1 MVNKET
7 VLSFFREKTIKPL
20 IFRDI
25 VSLMK
30 LSCAETRALKRI
42 LRVMVR
48 DGDIV
53 LTRKGLYG
61 PAEDMDLV
69 SGYFEQ
75 HKEGYGFV
83 IMEKPG
89 ERDLFIPAWAISGAM
104 NNDRVLV
111 RIENR
116 HKRAGRIIR
125 ILERA
130 YTRIAGRFEVT
141 KTGLYMRPKNRS
153 LHLDLTIAQKD
164 REGAKNGDIVI
175 AEIISYPTDRKP
187 PAGKVVKIIGKPED
201 PKAEIEAIID
211 EFSLPR
217 RFPRNVLEEVS
228 FLYQLRTEKTIPPR
242 PCPTVGRRAPL
253 AKGGW
258 GDYQQRR
265 KDLRSLL
272 TVTIDGEGAKDF
284 DDAVSIKLSKHG
296 YTLYVHIAD
305 VGFYIDWNS
314 TIDVE
319 ARKRG
324 TSVYFPDR
332 VIPMLPKELSEDL
345 CSLKPGVERLVFTV
359 EIDFDRNGN
368 RLNAKFYPSV
378 ITSNERM
385 TYTSVRK
392 IFVDNDTHERKR
404 YDYLLQ
410 DIELMG
416 ELCSILRNKRLER
429 GSLDFDL
436 PEPEVLLDI
445 QGRPEAILKAERN
458 YAHMIIE
465 EFMVAANEAVAGHL
479 NGLGIPILYRVH
491 EEPDPLKFEDMVKM
505 FKSVCGSKWPLKPK
519 DISELLRDIK
529 GKPEEEV
536 INYMVLRSLK
546 RARYSHINVGHFGL
560 ASKCYTHFTS
570 PIRRYPDLVVHRILR
585 EALNKKHLPEKRVQ
599 ELNKVL
605 PDIAFHSSRMERLAD
620 EAEREVVD
628 AMKVW
633 FMKDKVGEEFDAKIV
648 NITPSGVKVRLKDFF
663 VEGFLH
669 VSYMTDDFYKYNERS
684 ISLIGRH
691 TKRSFT
697 IGKAVKVRIDRVDME
712 EREIIVDMVSS

>member
-1 MVNKET
+1 MLIEEIMVNKET

-20 IFRDI
+20 DFRNI

-30 LSCAETRALKRI
+30 LSRAETRALKSI
-42 LRVMVR
+42 LRVVGR
-48 DGDIV
+48 VGDIV

-75 HKEGYGFV
+75 LKEGYGFV

-116 HKRAGRIIR
+116 HKRVGRIIR

-130 YTRIAGRFEVT
+130 HTRIAGRFEVT
-141 KTGLYMRPKNRS
+141 KTGLYIRPKNRS
-153 LHLDLTIAQKD
+153 LHFDLTIAQKD
-164 REGAKNGDIVI
+164 REGAKNGDILI

-187 PAGKVVKIIGKPED
+187 PAGKGVKIMGKPED
-201 PKAEIEAIID
+201 PKAEVEAIID

-217 RFPRNVLEEVS
+217 RFPRNVL
-228 FLYQLRTEKTIPPR
+228 
-242 PCPTVGRRAPL
+242 
-253 AKGGW
+253 
-258 GDYQQRR
+258 
-265 KDLRSLL
+265 
-272 TVTIDGEGAKDF
+272 
-284 DDAVSIKLSKHG
+284 DDAVSIKLVKHG

-305 VGFYIDWNS
+305 VAFYIDWNS

-345 CSLKPGVERLVFTV
+345 CSLKPGVEKLAFTV

-392 IFVDNDTHERKR
+392 IFVNNDTHERKR
-404 YDYLLQ
+404 YDYLLK

-479 NGLGIPILYRVH
+479 NGIGIPILYRVH

-505 FKSVCGSKWPLKPK
+505 FKSVCGAKWPLKPK
-519 DISELLRDIK
+519 DTSELLNDIK

-536 INYMVLRSLK
+536 VNYMVLRSLK
-546 RARYSHINVGHFGL
+546 RARYS
-560 ASKCYTHFTS
+560 
-570 PIRRYPDLVVHRILR
+570 R
-585 EALNKKHLPEKRVQ
+585 
-599 ELNKVL
+599 
-605 PDIAFHSSRMERLAD
+605 
-620 EAEREVVD
+620 
-628 AMKVW
+628 
-633 FMKDKVGEEFDAKIV
+633 
-648 NITPSGVKVRLKDFF
+648 
-663 VEGFLH
+663 
-669 VSYMTDDFYKYNERS
+669 
-684 ISLIGRH
+684 
-691 TKRSFT
+691 
-697 IGKAVKVRIDRVDME
+697 
-712 EREIIVDMVSS
+712 

>member
-1 MVNKET
+1 MVNKEA
-7 VLSFFREKTIKPL
+7 VLSFFREKTRKPL
-20 IFRDI
+20 GFGDI

-30 LSCAETRALKRI
+30 LSHAETRALKRI

-48 DGDIV
+48 DGDLV
-53 LTRKGLYG
+53 LTRKELYG
-61 PAEDMDLV
+61 PAEDMNLV
-69 SGYFEQ
+69 SGYFES

-89 ERDLFIPAWAISGAM
+89 ERDIFIPVWAKFGAM

-116 HKRAGRIIR
+116 HKRVGRIIR

-130 YTRIAGRFEVT
+130 HTRIAGRFEVT

-153 LHLDLTIAQKD
+153 LHSDLTIAQKD

-201 PKAEIEAIID
+201 PKAELEAIID
-211 EFSLPR
+211 EFNLPR
-217 RFPRNVLEEVS
+217 RFPRNVLEEAS
-228 FLYQLRTEKTIPPR
+228 FLYQLRAESPEHKI
-242 PCPTVGRRAPL
+242 
-253 AKGGW
+253 
-258 GDYQQRR
+258 QRR
-265 KDLRSLL
+265 KDLRPLL

-284 DDAVSIKLSKHG
+284 DDAVSIKLSEHG

-305 VGFYIDWNS
+305 VGFYVDWNS
-314 TIDVE
+314 TIDIE

-332 VIPMLPKELSEDL
+332 VIPMLPKEFSEDL
-345 CSLKPGVERLVFTV
+345 CSLKPGVERPAFTV
-359 EIDFDRNGN
+359 KIDFDRNGN

-392 IFVDNDTHERKR
+392 IFINNDKHERKR
-404 YDYLLQ
+404 YDHLLQ

-416 ELCSILRNKRLER
+416 ELCSILRNKRLGR

-445 QGRPEAILKAERN
+445 QGKPEAILKAERN

-465 EFMVAANEAVAGHL
+465 EFMIAANEAVAEYL
-479 NGLGIPILYRVH
+479 DGLGIPILYRIH

-505 FKSVCGSKWPLKPK
+505 AKSVCGAKWPLKPK
-519 DISELLRDIK
+519 DLSELLRDIK
-529 GKPEEEV
+529 GKTEEEV

-546 RARYSHINVGHFGL
+546 QARYSHTNVGHFGL

-585 EALNKKHLPEKRVQ
+585 EALNKKQLSEKRVQ
-599 ELNKVL
+599 ELNKLL

-628 AMKVW
+628 AMRVW

-648 NITPSGVKVRLKDFF
+648 NITPYGIKVRLKNFY

-669 VSYMTDDFYKYNERS
+669 VSYMTDDFYKYNTRS
-684 ISLIGRH
+684 MSLIGRH

-697 IGKAVKVRIDRVDME
+697 IGKELRVRIDRVDME
-712 EREIIVDMVSS
+712 EREIIVDICKELARNVHK

>member
-7 VLSFFREKTIKPL
+7 VLSFFRENTIKPL
-20 IFRDI
+20 CFRDI

-30 LSCAETRALKRI
+30 LGRAETRALKRI
-42 LRVMVR
+42 LRMMVR
-48 DGDIV
+48 DGDLV

-61 PAEDMDLV
+61 PAEDMDLI

-75 HKEGYGFV
+75 HKDGYGFV

-89 ERDLFIPAWAISGAM
+89 ERDLFIPTWATSGAM

-116 HKRAGRIIR
+116 YKRAGRIIK

-130 YTRIAGRFEVT
+130 HTRIAGRFEVT
-141 KTGLYMRPKNRS
+141 KTGLYIRPKNRS
-153 LHLDLTIAQKD
+153 LHFDLTIAQKD
-164 REGAKNGDIVI
+164 SEGAKNGDIVI

-201 PKAEIEAIID
+201 PKAEVEAIID

-217 RFPRNVLEEVS
+217 RFPRNVLEEAS
-228 FLYQLRTEKTIPPR
+228 FLYKLRAEKIIPPR
-242 PCPTVGRRAPL
+242 PPL
-253 AKGGW
+253 AKGVW
-258 GDYQQRR
+258 GDYQQKR
-265 KDLRSLL
+265 KNLRSLL
-272 TVTIDGEGAKDF
+272 TVTIDGEKAKDF

-314 TIDVE
+314 TIDIE

-345 CSLKPGVERLVFTV
+345 CSLKPGVERLAFTV
-359 EIDFDRNGN
+359 EMDFDRNGN

-392 IFVDNDTHERKR
+392 IFVNNDTHERKR

-445 QGRPEAILKAERN
+445 RGRPEAILKAERN

-491 EEPDPLKFEDMVKM
+491 EEPDPMKFEDMVKM
-505 FKSVCGSKWPLKPK
+505 FKSVCGAKWPLKPK
-519 DISELLRDIK
+519 NISELLRDIK

-546 RARYSHINVGHFGL
+546 QARYSHINVGHFGL

-585 EALNKKHLPEKRVQ
+585 EALNKKHLSEKRVQ
-599 ELNKVL
+599 ELNKLL
-605 PDIAFHSSRMERLAD
+605 PDIAFHSSRTERLAD
-620 EAEREVVD
+620 EADREVVD
-628 AMKVW
+628 AMRVW

-648 NITPSGVKVRLKDFF
+648 NITPYGVKVRLKDFF

-669 VSYMTDDFYKYNERS
+669 VSYMTDDFYKYNDRS

-697 IGKAVKVRIDRVDME
+697 IGKEVKVRIDRVDME
-712 EREIIVDMVSS
+712 EREIIVDIVSG